1 MARQFQILFVCSG
14 NICRSPMAEGY
25 LRYKIPSKYKTMV
38 RIQSAGTLGIEKA
51 PASLAAADI
60 MRESNV
66 DISNHVSQGINY
78 NLVENSDLILT
89 MEMEHYNF
97 IKKQYRPSG
106 DKLQLLGDI
115 GSTEPCSDN
124 GIFDPVGG
132 NLDTFRDCRNLIIN
146 EIDRSLPKILKKID
160 NHFKR

>member
-25 LRYKIPSKYKTMV
+25 LRYQIPSKYKNMV
-38 RIQSAGTLGIEKA
+38 RIQSAGTLGIDNA
-51 PASLAAADI
+51 PASLAAADV
-60 MRESNV
+60 MRESSV
-66 DISNHVSQGINY
+66 DISHHVSQGINY

-89 MEMEHYNF
+89 MEMEHYDF
-97 IKKQYRPSG
+97 IKKKFRPKG
-106 DKLQLLGDI
+106 KKLQLLGDI
-115 GSTEPCSDN
+115 GGSEPCNDT

-132 NLDTFRDCRNLIIN
+132 DLQMFRDCRNLIIS
-146 EIDRSLPKILKKID
+146 ELDRFLPKILKMID